1 MTRIVYINPNA
12 TQAMTDDIVA
22 TARAVLPGAEVVGLT
37 NSAGPPAIEGPE
49 DGDAAIPGVLA
60 LVRGAAA
67 GADAIVIA
75 CFDDTG
81 LDEARAA
88 ASCPVLGIGQA
99 AYVMAALL
107 GLRFSVVTS
116 VDVAVP
122 VIRGNIERS
131 GFDGLCASVRASG
144 LAVLDIEAGSEA
156 VRARLASEIALA
168 RDGDGAAAVV
178 LGCAGMTGLRDDLA
192 ARTGVVLI
200 DGVVASARLS
210 VAAADFSGGGA

>member
-131 GFDGLCASVRASG
+131 GFAGLCASVRASG

-210 VAAADFSGGGA
+210 VAAAGLAGGGA

>member
-99 AYVMAALL
+99 AYVMTALL

-122 VIRGNIERS
+122 VIQGNIERS
-131 GFDGLCASVRASG
+131 GFAGLCASVRASG

-210 VAAADFSGGGA
+210 VAAAGLAGGGA